1 MSNRTATRLA
11 LVGAGNIA
19 RAHMAAAAALPGTVE
34 LVAVV
39 DTRREAAEALAETCG
54 AAAFGSVEEMLGT
67 LGDTP
72 AGVPD
77 AAVVCTPPSARVEA
91 AERLM
96 AAGCSL
102 LLEKP
107 LAHNLADAESLVRLA
122 DAHPAAVAVTGF
134 CHRFTP
140 AVDAM
145 VGLVADGRIGEIV
158 RCENTFAADLP
169 HLRGHWMSDG
179 AVAGG
184 GSLIDTGL
192 HSLDLFAYLFGP
204 ATVEGAVFR
213 HGWEGRSESNA
224 TVLLRAGGADGA
236 GGAEAGDARITTGLP
251 VAGVVACGWAE
262 NSRFDLRLVGT
273 AGSLLYDFEKPETLF
288 LATPAGSEELAVE
301 THEVRFDR
309 QLAAFAARVAGGH
322 DDAPLCGFVGG
333 LEALKRVTEAAALDS
348 ASRPAAPAVA
358 ASRNGNGVHVE
369 VSLARPVLAGAGR

>member
-1 MSNRTATRLA
+1 MSHCTATRLA

-19 RAHMAAAAALPGTVE
+19 RAHVAAAASLPGVVE

-39 DTRREAAEALAETCG
+39 DTRRDAAEALAATCG

-96 AAGCSL
+96 AAGCSV

-107 LAHNLADAESLVRLA
+107 LAHTVVDAEALVRLA

-145 VGLVADGRIGEIV
+145 IGLVADGRIGEIV

-169 HLRGHWMSDG
+169 HLRAHWMSDG

-224 TVLLRAGGADGA
+224 TVLLRAGGA
-236 GGAEAGDARITTGLP
+236 GGAEAGDARIATTLP

-309 QLAAFAARVAGGH
+309 QLAAFAARVAGGS

-333 LEALKRVTEAAALDS
+333 LEALRRVTEAAALDS
-348 ASRPAAPAVA
+348 ASRPEAPAP
-358 ASRNGNGVHVE
+358 SPLRNGNGVHVE
-369 VSLARPVLAGAGR
+369 IPAARPVLAEAGR